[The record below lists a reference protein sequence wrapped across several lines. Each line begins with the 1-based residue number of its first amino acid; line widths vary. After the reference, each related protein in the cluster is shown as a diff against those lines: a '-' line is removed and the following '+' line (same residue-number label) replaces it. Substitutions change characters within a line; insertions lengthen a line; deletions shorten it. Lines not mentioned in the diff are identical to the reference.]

1 MSRYLREILFGEQSD
16 HVGVTHFLQVF
27 HDQDLRP
34 DSSLTPPT
42 ERPPPPPASSSSSS
56 TTPAVT
62 PTSVKRDS
70 VLKKLPSSDQEEIDR
85 QERAII
91 EGLEL
96 EEREHKKYMDTIQ
109 SMRGN

>member
-1 MSRYLREILFGEQSD
+1 
-16 HVGVTHFLQVF
+16 
-27 HDQDLRP
+27 
-34 DSSLTPPT
+34 
-42 ERPPPPPASSSSSS
+42 
-56 TTPAVT
+56 
-62 PTSVKRDS
+62 
-70 VLKKLPSSDQEEIDR
+70 LKKLPSSDQEEIDR